1 MEAPRTFAEKLSVV
15 LKDRNM
21 GHRTLARRIDPD
33 NVETV
38 RRSIYKWMTGQH
50 TPTQASRDIVTDAL
64 GLEPGSLDPETDDD
78 SLMRVLLAGL
88 RQEPNAAARLRELL
102 REANAA

>member
-1 MEAPRTFAEKLSVV
+1 
-15 LKDRNM
+15 
-21 GHRTLARRIDPD
+21 
-33 NVETV
+33 
-38 RRSIYKWMTGQH
+38 
-50 TPTQASRDIVTDAL
+50 
-64 GLEPGSLDPETDDD
+64 LEPGSLDPETDDD